1 MQVFAPYIA
10 FENWLSRGLILEVV
24 MQERLL
30 AAHVRS
36 VLTQLRYGYN
46 ETYGTLNEALVS
58 NFAMLNLRFYAPTGV
73 LYRAQFFD
81 NYIALTKA

>member
-1 MQVFAPYIA
+1 MQVFAPYIS

-24 MQERLL
+24 MQERML

-36 VLTQLRYGYN
+36 VLTQLKFGYN
-46 ETYGTLNEALVS
+46 ETYGTLNEALAT
-58 NFAMLNLRFYAPTGV
+58 NFAMFNLRFYAPTGI

-81 NYIALTKA
+81 NYIAMTNA